1 MLIYSHDLKIE
12 HPKGFFSISNGWII
26 WATREIIK
34 ITVDGPPE
42 ILSDHRHSYLT
53 ESHDKRCIVEKTKVR
68 YFFHNG
74 KLSEPVDYYYN
85 RTNPPSNLDDYIDV
99 NTKEREF
106 SSHVP
111 HPAFTEDKLIRK
123 LTGIKN
129 SYIIIS
135 NDKDLMSFELPTKEF
150 VYFTNV
156 SPDGLLVIVMTQ
168 KEFILIDN
176 PLKQ

>member
-1 MLIYSHDLKIE
+1 MLIYSHDLKVE
-12 HPKGFFSISNGWII
+12 YPKGFFSIPNGWII
-26 WATREIIK
+26 WAANKIIK
-34 ITVDGPPE
+34 VTVDESPK
-42 ILSDHRHSYLT
+42 ILSDYLHVYLT
-53 ESHDKRCIVEKTKVR
+53 ESRDKRCIVEKKTVK
-68 YFFHNG
+68 YFLHNG
-74 KLSEPVDYYYN
+74 ELSEPVDYYYN
-85 RTNPPSNLDDYIDV
+85 QVNIPSNLDDYIDV

-135 NDKDLMSFELPTKEF
+135 NDKNLMSFELPTKEF